1 MDRTQEERQ
10 LQRVQEKLARMAESD
25 PNLLCL
31 EPPAEEELSGE
42 GRLHGLVL
50 AERI

>member
-25 PNLLCL
+25 PELLCL
-31 EPPAEEELSGE
+31 ELPAEEELDRKS
-42 GRLHGLVL
+42 VV
-50 AERI
+50 